1 MKKIKMSVLSVVIF
15 ILFLV
20 GCQGL
25 QIQPQE
31 QNIVLKVLSRH
42 AGIQL
47 VKADQNIAKM
57 LIPYLETIVKNSKDT
72 TELYGFV
79 RNILTEKLD
88 ELDNPILTADIQD
101 MLDILEMRL
110 PKITIPE
117 DKIKLIKTG
126 ASGFLTGINL
136 QLSITK

>member
-1 MKKIKMSVLSVVIF
+1 MKKIKMSVLSIVIF

-31 QNIVLKVLSRH
+31 QDIALKVLSRH

-57 LIPYLETIVKNSKDT
+57 LIPYLETIVKNSNDT

-79 RNILTEKLD
+79 RKILTEKLD

-101 MLDILEMRL
+101 MLDVIKMKL
-110 PKITIPE
+110 PEIIIPE
-117 DKIKLIKTG
+117 DKIKLIKTC
-126 ASGFLTGINL
+126 ASGFLSGINL
-136 QLSITK
+136 QLSVIR